1 MLEPKLVI
9 NALEEKI
16 NDFLQ
21 YNIDFAK
28 EKDFIE
34 QSYEKFC
41 SQSYEDMILK
51 IEGIANPGA
60 IPSEE
65 FKKYPSFIVPFNNE
79 FKNHEQA
86 RQWAKKNILN
96 KVTVS
101 VDGSQILPAK
111 FFSVPVAVIQTGWFI
126 SYHNTEGKYIKD
138 IDFEVLSPKEILSGK
153 VKGKLFSETIVN
165 IKRFQKEVDKIIELI
180 IELKDLKP
188 LIFFDGSFVLSFV
201 DTMEDK
207 ELQGKYRDII
217 VKLLQT
223 SQETQVPV
231 IAYIDTTASRDIS
244 TLLTKFDSQEN
255 KETNFSDVN
264 LLSSKM
270 KWGDR
275 SIFFT
280 CARKGI
286 LEEYGDY
293 KRGIGFCFFKSNNS
307 NPARIDIPKWIF
319 DKGCI
324 ENIIDIIRAEVII
337 GTGYPYT
344 IETAD
349 VTAVIRGE
357 DRERFYKIFQEFI
370 EKHNLDLKISKK
382 AVSKIR
388 RR

>member
-34 QSYEKFC
+34 QSYKKFC
-41 SQSYEDMILK
+41 SQSYEDMISS
-51 IEGIANPGA
+51 IENMKNPGA

-65 FKKYPSFIVPFNNE
+65 FEKYPSLIVPFNNE

-86 RQWAKKNILN
+86 RQWAKQNILN
-96 KVTVS
+96 KITVS

-111 FFSVPVAVIQTGWFI
+111 FFSVPVAIIQTGWFI

-165 IKRFQKEVDKIIELI
+165 IKRFQKEVDKIIELMN
-180 IELKDLKP
+180 ELKDLKP

-201 DTMEDK
+201 DNMDEETQFE
-207 ELQGKYRDII
+207 YRDII
-217 VKLLQT
+217 VKLLRT
-223 SQETQVPV
+223 SEETFVPV

-264 LLSSKM
+264 LLNSKM

-275 SIFFT
+275 TIFFT
-280 CARKGI
+280 CAREGI
-286 LEEYGDY
+286 LEKYGDY
-293 KRGIGFCFFKSNNS
+293 KRGIGFCFLKSNNS

-319 DKGCI
+319 DKGCL